1 MSKIYLSGPDYSDEF
16 RVVVISSQLPD
27 FKQCLQINHVLGI
40 NLRKRD
46 DLLVYIPD
54 TKLPDL
60 YSIYIDHID
69 ERTVYY
75 FLRNNNL
82 GDSFAPV
89 SYLLVS
95 NPLPDGSFRELLTNI
110 RHIEGIFDATELSL
124 IKSKTGSAMMKR
136 RQEIFGI
143 LAEMELYLIEQGQ
156 KEDREAG
163 RDKWKKPRKRP

>member
-1 MSKIYLSGPDYSDEF
+1 MSKIYLSDPDYSDEF

-27 FKQCLQINHVLGI
+27 FKQCLRINQVLGI
-40 NLRKRD
+40 NLRKHE
-46 DLLVYIPD
+46 DLAVYTPG

-60 YSIYIDHID
+60 YSIYFDRID

-95 NPLPDGSFRELLTNI
+95 KPLPEGSFRELLSNL
-110 RHIEGIFDATELSL
+110 RHIEGIFDASELSL
-124 IKSKTGSAMMKR
+124 SKSKTSSAIMKR
-136 RQEIFGI
+136 KQEIFGI

-163 RDKWKKPRKRP
+163 RDKWKKPRKRT